1 MAAYDVPK
9 IRQLFG
15 LVSVS
20 SKKGIIT
27 VTQGVISV
35 LLLGVQQAGYIN
47 T

>member
-1 MAAYDVPK
+1 MAAYDVPE

-15 LVSVS
+15 LVSVF

-35 LLLGVQQAGYIN
+35 LLLGVQKTGYTNI
-47 T
+47 